1 LTGHCFVS
9 TTATYNALM
18 YRAAGVEAAGRGVSL
33 DAVQQEFLTRYG
45 DVRFFDGRERF
56 EQTLQAYRRA
66 AFENLSSA
74 ALVSTKQTIVGW
86 SKLLLGP
93 GAHALDNSLRHPRAA
108 TRWWMPMYTI
118 ALAGAILLG
127 AVGAKRLGRESV
139 LPAALVLYFV
149 ALAGGPE
156 SNSRFRVPITP
167 MLAILAVN
175 AFYEKRHLHH
185 GN

>member
-1 LTGHCFVS
+1 
-9 TTATYNALM
+9 
-18 YRAAGVEAAGRGVSL
+18 
-33 DAVQQEFLTRYG
+33 
-45 DVRFFDGRERF
+45 
-56 EQTLQAYRRA
+56 
-66 AFENLSSA
+66 
-74 ALVSTKQTIVGW
+74 
-86 SKLLLGP
+86 
-93 GAHALDNSLRHPRAA
+93 
-108 TRWWMPMYTI
+108 MPMYTI